1 MSGFWNLW
9 VMGLVTANLIFIG
22 WLLYATSTGKKSDQP
37 AGPETTGHTWDGDL
51 KEYNNPLPRWWLGV
65 FYASIVFAIAYLVMF
80 PASELQGSAGLVVGR
95 PVAAAEGGC

>member
-9 VMGLVTANLIFIG
+9 VMGLVTANIVFIG

-65 FYASIVFAIAYLVMF
+65 
-80 PASELQGSAGLVVGR
+80 
-95 PVAAAEGGC
+95 